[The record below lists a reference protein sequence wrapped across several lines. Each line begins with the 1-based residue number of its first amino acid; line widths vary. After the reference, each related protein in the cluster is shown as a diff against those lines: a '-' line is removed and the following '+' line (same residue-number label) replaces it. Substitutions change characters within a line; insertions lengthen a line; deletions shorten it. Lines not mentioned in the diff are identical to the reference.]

1 MFELEAAFR
10 FFAALAFVVGLIV
23 LLSYAARRY
32 RGLATGKLGKPRR
45 MEIVEAIGV
54 DAKRRLVLV
63 RSDSREYLILVGG
76 GADLLVEARD
86 AAPEATKA
94 TADANS

>member
-23 LLSYAARRY
+23 LLSYVARRY
-32 RGLATGKLGKPRR
+32 RGLATGKPRR
-45 MEIVEAIGV
+45 MAIVEAIGV

-63 RSDSREYLILVGG
+63 RSDDREFLLLVGG

-86 AAPEATKA
+86 AEPEVTKA
-94 TADANS
+94 IADANS